1 MSQKKGRSFKRREFL
16 AGVAALPLLGARDG
30 LLNQNQASGN
40 DPAAHAEPPL
50 RLGIIGYGNRGEE
63 LCRELLHSELN
74 TEILA
79 LCEVFDQRLQ
89 RGLKAGGDQT
99 RPYGNYLDL
108 LDEPDIDA
116 VVIAAPDHW
125 HAQMAM
131 DAARRGKHIYL
142 ETCLTR
148 TLDEAKA
155 LKDEVKKS
163 EVIFQLGFQG
173 RQRDLN
179 LKARELL
186 ATDIIGKISLI
197 ETTTNRNDPEEGWKI
212 MDDEMAS
219 TENIDWEQFQ
229 KPLEAKHPFSPERYY
244 GWRNYWEYGNGMS
257 GDLLSN
263 ELDMVNTVLDLGIPQ
278 SAIATGGIYGH
289 RDGRQVPDVFQAAFE
304 YPDRELSLLYSG
316 TLANGIPRGALFM
329 GRDASLELGRILSV
343 WADKSSVKYKS
354 RIKAGI
360 IDPAAPFVNYMQDQ
374 YRVDGI
380 SSATAKYYADRGLER
395 TYKEGKQVSTTR
407 LHLAEWLAAIRK
419 KGSCSCNI
427 DRGFEVAVSSFMATR
442 SYSEGRKVEW
452 DPQKEVII

>member
-263 ELDMVNTVLDLGIPQ
+263 ELEGYGLD
-278 SAIATGGIYGH
+278 A
-289 RDGRQVPDVFQAAFE
+289 
-304 YPDRELSLLYSG
+304 
-316 TLANGIPRGALFM
+316 GALASM
-329 GRDASLELGRILSV
+329 LSGEGQRARQMAPSGLGLIGNLLDDEGDGLDAGDLADAGKKLLGGFLGR
-343 WADKSSVKYKS
+343 
-354 RIKAGI
+354 
-360 IDPAAPFVNYMQDQ
+360 
-374 YRVDGI
+374 
-380 SSATAKYYADRGLER
+380 
-395 TYKEGKQVSTTR
+395 
-407 LHLAEWLAAIRK
+407 RK
-419 KGSCSCNI
+419 
-427 DRGFEVAVSSFMATR
+427 
-442 SYSEGRKVEW
+442 
-452 DPQKEVII
+452 